1 MKGFPVTI
9 RLLDPP
15 LHEFLPKREHLLVE
29 LAKLELTNGDPAVI
43 KEKQKILNRVE
54 ELHEFN
60 PMLGLRGCRLG
71 ITMPEITRMQV
82 QAIFQAACEV
92 AREGKKI
99 VPEIMIPLVGMAS
112 EMKAQKELIRD
123 VAQQTMAQYG
133 IKLTYLVGTMIELP
147 RAAVTAGHIAQD
159 AEFFSFGTN
168 DLTQTMFGFSRDD
181 AGPFIGFYLDR
192 QDRCPV
198 CQRTNVDWKKMV
210 CRMCKATI
218 DKKAENI
225 LHADPFAVL
234 DQEGVGA
241 MMKWA
246 IQEGRKTR
254 PGIKL
259 GICGEHGG
267 EPSSVEFCH
276 ELGLNYVSCSPY
288 RVPIAR
294 LAAAQAA
301 LAVLEREESQRSAK
315 KLARK
320 KQATTTKSTK
330 PVAKKKA
337 STKKS
342 TTKKTIAKKPAA
354 KKKSIAKSTTRKKSS
369 TSSTR
374 R

>member
-1 MKGFPVTI
+1 
-9 RLLDPP
+9 
-15 LHEFLPKREHLLVE
+15 
-29 LAKLELTNGDPAVI
+29 
-43 KEKQKILNRVE
+43 
-54 ELHEFN
+54 
-60 PMLGLRGCRLG
+60 
-71 ITMPEITRMQV
+71 MQV
-82 QAIFQAACEV
+82 QAIFEAACEV

-123 VAQQTMAQYG
+123 VAEQIMAQYG
-133 IKLTYLVGTMIELP
+133 MKLSYLVGTMIELP
-147 RAAVTAGHIAQD
+147 RAAITAGQIAKD

-181 AGPFIGFYLDR
+181 AGPYIGFYLDR

-198 CQRTNVDWKKMV
+198 CQRTNVDWKKMI

-218 DKKAENI
+218 EKKAENI
-225 LHADPFAVL
+225 LQADPFEVL

-246 IQEGRKTR
+246 IQEGRKSR

-267 EPSSVEFCH
+267 EPSSVAFCH
-276 ELGLNYVSCSPY
+276 DLGLNYVSCSPY

-301 LAVLEREESQRSAK
+301 VAVLEREEGQRSSGKATRKKRLSAVKAIRNVSKKKTATKKSSAK
-315 KLARK
+315 KTITK
-320 KQATTTKSTK
+320 KAS
-330 PVAKKKA
+330 VKKKA
-337 STKKS
+337 TSKS
-342 TTKKTIAKKPAA
+342 PP
-354 KKKSIAKSTTRKKSS
+354 RKKSS
-369 TSSTR
+369 TSSKR

>member
-1 MKGFPVTI
+1 
-9 RLLDPP
+9 
-15 LHEFLPKREHLLVE
+15 
-29 LAKLELTNGDPAVI
+29 
-43 KEKQKILNRVE
+43 
-54 ELHEFN
+54 
-60 PMLGLRGCRLG
+60 
-71 ITMPEITRMQV
+71 
-82 QAIFQAACEV
+82 
-92 AREGKKI
+92 
-99 VPEIMIPLVGMAS
+99 
-112 EMKAQKELIRD
+112 
-123 VAQQTMAQYG
+123 
-133 IKLTYLVGTMIELP
+133 
-147 RAAVTAGHIAQD
+147 
-159 AEFFSFGTN
+159 
-168 DLTQTMFGFSRDD
+168 MFGFSRDD
-181 AGPFIGFYLDR
+181 AGPYIGFYLDR

-225 LHADPFAVL
+225 LEADPFEVL

-267 EPSSVEFCH
+267 EPSSVAFCH

-301 LAVLEREESQRSAK
+301 LAVLEREESQRSSKKAKEKKRIAIANSKKKVSKKKTVTKISSVKKPIAK
-315 KLARK
+315 KPIA
-320 KQATTTKSTK
+320 
-330 PVAKKKA
+330 
-337 STKKS
+337 
-342 TTKKTIAKKPAA
+342 KKTIAKPTAA
-354 KKKSIAKSTTRKKSS
+354 KKKSTSKSAPRKKLPTFSK
-369 TSSTR
+369 R